1 MKKRAASEDEKT
13 LFRRTVEQASPR
25 AAVTGKAK
33 KPARK
38 TRAPGIDGHTSQRL
52 KRGGQ
57 APDVR
62 LDLHGFTQDA
72 AHRALKNFFQRAHKK
87 GARLAL
93 VITGNGQI
101 LKEMVPRWLNQPDF
115 AAFITG
121 SAPAHIRHGG
131 EGALYVYL
139 RR

>member
-1 MKKRAASEDEKT
+1 MKKRAASEDEKS
-13 LFRRTVEQASPR
+13 LFRRTVEHSNPR
-25 AAVTGKAK
+25 AVAAGKAK

-38 TRAPGIDGHTSQRL
+38 TRATGIDGHTQQRL
-52 KRGGQ
+52 KRGAQ
-57 APDVR
+57 APDMR
-62 LDLHGFTQDA
+62 LDLHGFTQDG

-93 VITGNGQI
+93 VITGNGLI

-115 AAFITG
+115 AAFISG

-131 EGALYVYL
+131 AGALYVYL
-139 RR
+139 RK

>member
-13 LFRRTVEQASPR
+13 LFRKMVEQSNPR
-25 AAVTGKAK
+25 AVLAGKPK

-38 TRAPGIDGHTSQRL
+38 TRAPGLDGHTSQRL
-52 KRGGQ
+52 KRGIQ
-57 APDVR
+57 APDAK
-62 LDLHGFTQDA
+62 LDLHGFTQES
-72 AHRALKNFFQRAHKK
+72 AHRALKTFFQRAHKK

-93 VITGNGQI
+93 VITGNGHI
-101 LKEMVPRWLNQPDF
+101 LKQMVPRWLNQPDF

-131 EGALYVYL
+131 DGALYVYL
-139 RR
+139 RK

>member
-13 LFRRTVEQASPR
+13 LFRRMVEQSSPR
-25 AAVTGKAK
+25 AVVTAKPK

-38 TRAPGIDGHTSQRL
+38 TRPPGLDGHTGARL

-62 LDLHGFTQDA
+62 LDLHGFTQES
-72 AHRALKNFFQRAHKK
+72 AHRALQGFFQRAHKK

-131 EGALYVYL
+131 AGALYVYL
-139 RR
+139 RK